1 MMSTLFICINI
12 SKMIIKILTKGGK
25 AMVEQYQKNI
35 KQKLTVVPMEP
46 GCYLMKDRNN
56 QIIYVGKAKKLRNRL
71 RSYFTGA
78 HDAKTTRLVGEIRN
92 FEYIVTSSETES
104 LLLELNLIKQYQ
116 PRYNILLKDDKS
128 YPFIKITKE
137 KHPKLIVTRTV
148 KKGSGKYF
156 GPYPNAYSAQETKK
170 LLDRIYPFRK
180 CDKMPDKL
188 CLYYHIGQC
197 MGPCVYPVDLNK
209 YAEMTKEITDFLNGE
224 DKTIMRNLEQKMQDA
239 SENLD
244 FEQAKEYRDLIQ
256 HIQNLTKKQKI
267 TSTDNTV
274 RDIFGYSVSKGWM
287 CIQVFFI
294 RQGNMIKR
302 DATMIPLQQTEEEE
316 FYTFIGQFY
325 DLNQHILPKE
335 VHIPKHLDSKV
346 IQSVVDTKIIQPQK
360 GKKKEMVDL
369 ANHNAE
375 LSLENKFE
383 LIAKDESRTIKA
395 IEEIG
400 DRMGIQTP
408 IRIEA
413 FDNSNI
419 QGVDPVSAMVSF
431 VDGKPNKKGYR
442 KYKIKSVAGPD
453 DYKSMREVVRR
464 RYSRVLNE
472 GLPLPDL
479 IIVDGGKGHMNGV
492 IDVLENEL
500 GLDIPVAGLKKNDKH
515 QTADLLYGK
524 EAEIVPLKKNSQA
537 FYLLQRIQD
546 EVHRFAIT
554 FHRQTRQKTGL
565 QSVLDTVEG
574 IGAKRKTK
582 LLRTFG
588 SIKKMK
594 DASIEELQQSGLPL
608 NVAKN
613 LHDALHDN
621 SDKKN

>member
-1 MMSTLFICINI
+1 METY
-12 SKMIIKILTKGGK
+12 KEEIK
-25 AMVEQYQKNI
+25 N
-35 KQKLTVVPMEP
+35 KLSVVPMEP
-46 GCYLMKDRNN
+46 GCYLMKDRND
-56 QIIYVGKAKKLRNRL
+56 QVIYVGKAKKLRNRL

-78 HDAKTTRLVGEIRN
+78 HDTKTTRLVAEIRN
-92 FEYIVTSSETES
+92 FEFIVTSDETES

-137 KHPKLIVTRTV
+137 KYPRLVVTRRV
-148 KKGSGKYF
+148 KKGTGKYF

-197 MGPCVYPVDLNK
+197 LGPCVYDVDLEK
-209 YAEMTKEITDFLNGE
+209 YAEMTREISDFLNGE
-224 DKTIMRNLEQKMQDA
+224 DQTILKNLENRMQQA
-239 SENLD
+239 SEDLD

-256 HIQNLTKKQKI
+256 HIHNLTRKQKI
-267 TSTDNTV
+267 MSPDKST
-274 RDIFGYSVSKGWM
+274 RDVFGYSVSKGWM
-287 CIQVFFI
+287 CVQVFFI

-325 DLNQHILPKE
+325 ELNQHLLPKE
-335 VHIPKHLDSKV
+335 VHVPKNLDKN
-346 IQSVVDTKIIQPQK
+346 IIKSVVDTKIVQPVRD
-360 GKKKEMVDL
+360 KKKEMVDL

-375 LSLENKFE
+375 VSLDNKFE
-383 LIAKDESRTIKA
+383 LIARDESRTVKA
-395 IEEIG
+395 IEELG

-442 KYKIKSVAGPD
+442 KYKIKTVEGPD

-464 RYSRVLNE
+464 RYTRVLNE
-472 GLPLPDL
+472 GKPLPDL
-479 IIVDGGKGHMNGV
+479 IIVDGGKGHMSGV

-500 GLDIPVAGLKKNDKH
+500 GLDIPVAGLRKNDKH
-515 QTADLLYGK
+515 RTSEILYG
-524 EAEIVPLKKNSQA
+524 EQAEVVPLKKNSQA

-554 FHRQTRQKTGL
+554 FHRQTRQKSGL
-565 QSVLDTVEG
+565 KSVLDTVEG
-574 IGAKRKTK
+574 IGAKRKTR

-588 SIKKMK
+588 SIKKMRE
-594 DASIEELQQSGLPL
+594 APIEDLKGAGLPQK
-608 NVAKN
+608 VAEN
-613 LHDALHDN
+613 LQAALEE
-621 SDKKN
+621 KKS

>member
-1 MMSTLFICINI
+1 MEDY
-12 SKMIIKILTKGGK
+12 KQRIK
-25 AMVEQYQKNI
+25 N
-35 KQKLTVVPMEP
+35 KLNVVPMEP
-46 GCYLMKDRNN
+46 GCYLMKDRND
-56 QIIYVGKAKKLRNRL
+56 QVIYVGKAKKLRNRL

-78 HDAKTTRLVGEIRN
+78 HDAKTTRLVGEIRR
-92 FEYIVTSSETES
+92 FEFIVTSSETES

-137 KHPKLIVTRTV
+137 KYPRLLVTRTV
-148 KKGSGKYF
+148 KQGNGKYF

-170 LLDRIYPFRK
+170 LLDRIYPYRK

-197 MGPCVYPVDLNK
+197 LGPCVYDVDLSK
-209 YAEMTKEITDFLNGE
+209 YAQMTKEITDFLNGE
-224 DKTIMRNLEQKMQDA
+224 DKTILKSLEERMLTA
-239 SENLD
+239 SESLD
-244 FEQAKEYRDLIQ
+244 FERAKEYRDLIQ
-256 HIQNLTKKQKI
+256 HIQNLTNKQKI
-267 TSTDNTV
+267 MSSDKTI
-274 RDIFGYSVSKGWM
+274 RDVFGYSVDKGWM

-302 DATMIPLQQTEEEE
+302 DTTMIPLQQTEEEE

-325 DLNQHILPKE
+325 SLNQHILPKE
-335 VHIPKHLDSKV
+335 VHVPRNLDKEM
-346 IQSVVDTKIIQPQK
+346 IQSVVDTKIVQPAR
-360 GKKKEMVDL
+360 GPKKDMVDL
-369 ANHNAE
+369 AAHNAKV
-375 LSLENKFE
+375 SLNNKFE
-383 LIAKDESRTIKA
+383 LISRDESRTIKA
-395 IEEIG
+395 IEELG
-400 DRMGIQTP
+400 TQMGIQTP

-419 QGVDPVSAMVSF
+419 QGVDPVSAMVTF
-431 VDGKPNKKGYR
+431 VDGKPDKKNYR
-442 KYKIKSVAGPD
+442 KYKIKTVKGPD

-492 IDVLENEL
+492 IDVLQNEL
-500 GLDIPVAGLKKNDKH
+500 GLDIPVAGLQKNDKH
-515 QTADLLYGK
+515 QTSELLYGAS
-524 EAEIVPLKKNSQA
+524 AEIVPLKKNSQA
-537 FYLLQRIQD
+537 FYLLHRIQD

-565 QSVLDTVEG
+565 KSILDDIDG
-574 IGAKRKTK
+574 IGSKRKTL
-582 LLRTFG
+582 LLRSFG

-594 DASIEELQQSGLPL
+594 EATLEDFKNIGIPE

-613 LHDALHDN
+613 LHEQLH
-621 SDKKN
+621 K

>member
-1 MMSTLFICINI
+1 MEDY
-12 SKMIIKILTKGGK
+12 KQRIK
-25 AMVEQYQKNI
+25 N
-35 KQKLTVVPMEP
+35 KLNVVPMEP
-46 GCYLMKDRNN
+46 GCYLMKDRND
-56 QIIYVGKAKKLRNRL
+56 QVIYVGKAKKLRNRL

-78 HDAKTTRLVGEIRN
+78 HDAKTTRLVGEIRC
-92 FEYIVTSSETES
+92 FEFIVTSSETES

-137 KHPKLIVTRTV
+137 KYPRLLVTRTV
-148 KKGSGKYF
+148 KQGTGKYF

-170 LLDRIYPFRK
+170 LLDRIYPYRK

-197 MGPCVYPVDLNK
+197 LGPCVYDVDLSK
-209 YAEMTKEITDFLNGE
+209 YAQMTKEITDFLNGE
-224 DKTIMRNLEQKMQDA
+224 DKTILKSLEERMLTA
-239 SENLD
+239 SESLD
-244 FEQAKEYRDLIQ
+244 FERAKEYRDLIQ
-256 HIQNLTKKQKI
+256 HIQNLTNKQKI
-267 TSTDNTV
+267 MSSDKTI
-274 RDIFGYSVSKGWM
+274 RDVFGYSVDKGWM

-302 DATMIPLQQTEEEE
+302 DTTMIPLQQTEEEE

-325 DLNQHILPKE
+325 SLNQHILAKE
-335 VHIPKHLDSKV
+335 VHVPRNLDKEM
-346 IQSVVDTKIIQPQK
+346 IQSVVDTKIVQPAR
-360 GKKKEMVDL
+360 GPKKEMVDL
-369 ANHNAE
+369 AAHNAKV
-375 LSLENKFE
+375 SLNNKFE
-383 LIAKDESRTIKA
+383 LISRDESRTIKA
-395 IEEIG
+395 IEELG
-400 DRMGIQTP
+400 TQMGIQTP

-419 QGVDPVSAMVSF
+419 QGVDPVSAMVTF
-431 VDGKPNKKGYR
+431 IDGKPDKKNYR
-442 KYKIKSVAGPD
+442 KYKIKTVKGPD

-492 IDVLENEL
+492 IDVLQNEL
-500 GLDIPVAGLKKNDKH
+500 GLDIPVAGLQKNDKH
-515 QTADLLYGK
+515 QTSELLYGAS
-524 EAEIVPLKKNSQA
+524 AEIVPLKKNSQA
-537 FYLLQRIQD
+537 FYLLHRIQD

-565 QSVLDTVEG
+565 KSILDDIDG
-574 IGAKRKTK
+574 IGSKRKTL
-582 LLRTFG
+582 LLRSFG

-594 DASIEELQQSGLPL
+594 EATLEDFKNIGIPE

-613 LHDALHDN
+613 LHEQLH
-621 SDKKN
+621 K

>member
-1 MMSTLFICINI
+1 MTDYEE
-12 SKMIIKILTKGGK
+12 KIRD
-25 AMVEQYQKNI
+25 
-35 KQKLTVVPMEP
+35 KLSVVPFEP
-46 GCYLMKDRNN
+46 GCYLMKDRND
-56 QIIYVGKAKKLRNRL
+56 QIIYVGKAKRLRNRL

-78 HDAKTTRLVGEIRN
+78 HDAKTTRLVSEIRN
-92 FEYIVTSSETES
+92 FEFIVTSSETES

-137 KHPKLIVTRTV
+137 KYPRLLVTRTV
-148 KKGSGKYF
+148 KKGTGKYF

-180 CDKMPDKL
+180 CDNMPDKL

-197 MGPCVYPVDLNK
+197 MGPCVYDVDQQK
-209 YAEMTKEITDFLNGE
+209 YAQMTREITDFLNGE
-224 DKTIMRNLEQKMQDA
+224 DKTILHNLETRMLDA
-239 SENLD
+239 SEKLD
-244 FEQAKEYRDLIQ
+244 FERAKEYRDLIQ
-256 HIQNLTKKQKI
+256 HIHNLTKKQKI
-267 TSTDNTV
+267 MSSDNTI
-274 RDIFGYSVSKGWM
+274 RDVFGYSVSKGWM

-294 RQGNMIKR
+294 RQGNMIQR

-325 DLNQHILPKE
+325 SLNQHILPKE
-335 VHIPKHLDSKV
+335 VHVPKNLDKD
-346 IQSVVDTKIIQPQK
+346 IIHSVVDTKIVQPAR
-360 GKKKEMVDL
+360 GTKKEMVDL

-375 LSLENKFE
+375 VALENKFQ

-395 IEEIG
+395 IEELG
-400 DRMGIQTP
+400 ERMGIQTP

-419 QGVDPVSAMVSF
+419 QGVDPVSAMVTF
-431 VDGKPNKKGYR
+431 VDGKPDKKGYR
-442 KYKIKSVAGPD
+442 KYKIKTVKGPD

-464 RYSRVLNE
+464 RYTRVLNE

-479 IIVDGGKGHMNGV
+479 IIVDGGKGHMSGV

-500 GLDIPVAGLKKNDKH
+500 GLDIPVAGLRKNDKH
-515 QTADLLYGK
+515 QTSELLYGTN
-524 EAEIVPLKKNSQA
+524 AEVVPLKKNSQA
-537 FYLLQRIQD
+537 FYLLHRIQD

-574 IGAKRKTK
+574 IGSKRKTK

-594 DASIEELQQSGLPL
+594 EASIEDLKAAGLPKR
-608 NVAKN
+608 VAEN
-613 LHDALHDN
+613 LQYALKED
-621 SDKKN
+621 

>member
-1 MMSTLFICINI
+1 MEDY
-12 SKMIIKILTKGGK
+12 KQRIK
-25 AMVEQYQKNI
+25 N
-35 KQKLTVVPMEP
+35 KLNVVPMEP
-46 GCYLMKDRNN
+46 GCYLMKDRND
-56 QIIYVGKAKKLRNRL
+56 QVIYVGKAKKLRNRL

-78 HDAKTTRLVGEIRN
+78 HDAKTTRLVDEIRR
-92 FEYIVTSSETES
+92 FEFIVTSSETES

-137 KHPKLIVTRTV
+137 KYPRLLVTRTV
-148 KKGSGKYF
+148 KQGTGKYF

-170 LLDRIYPFRK
+170 LLDRIYPYRK

-197 MGPCVYPVDLNK
+197 LGPCVYDVDLSK
-209 YAEMTKEITDFLNGE
+209 YAQMTKEITDFLNGE
-224 DKTIMRNLEQKMQDA
+224 DKTILKSLEERMLTA
-239 SENLD
+239 SESLD
-244 FEQAKEYRDLIQ
+244 FERAKEYRDLIQ
-256 HIQNLTKKQKI
+256 HIQNLTNKQKI
-267 TSTDNTV
+267 MSSDKTI
-274 RDIFGYSVSKGWM
+274 RDVFGYCVDKGWM

-302 DATMIPLQQTEEEE
+302 DTTMIPLQQTEEEE

-325 DLNQHILPKE
+325 SLNQHILPKE
-335 VHIPKHLDSKV
+335 VHVPRNLDKEM
-346 IQSVVDTKIIQPQK
+346 IQSVVDTKIVQPAR
-360 GKKKEMVDL
+360 GPKKDMVDL
-369 ANHNAE
+369 AAHNAKV
-375 LSLENKFE
+375 SLNNKFE
-383 LIAKDESRTIKA
+383 LISRDESRTIKA
-395 IEEIG
+395 IEELG
-400 DRMGIQTP
+400 TQMGIQTP

-419 QGVDPVSAMVSF
+419 QGVDPVSAMVTF
-431 VDGKPNKKGYR
+431 VDGKPDKKNYR
-442 KYKIKSVAGPD
+442 KYKIKTVKGPD

-492 IDVLENEL
+492 IDVLQNEL
-500 GLDIPVAGLKKNDKH
+500 GLDIPVAGLQKNDKH
-515 QTADLLYGK
+515 QTSELLYGAS
-524 EAEIVPLKKNSQA
+524 AEIVPLKKNSQA
-537 FYLLQRIQD
+537 FYLLHRIQD

-565 QSVLDTVEG
+565 KSILDDIDG
-574 IGAKRKTK
+574 IGNKRKTL
-582 LLRTFG
+582 LLRSFG

-594 DASIEELQQSGLPL
+594 EATLEDFKNIGIPE

-613 LHDALHDN
+613 LHEQLH
-621 SDKKN
+621 K

>member
-1 MMSTLFICINI
+1 MEDY
-12 SKMIIKILTKGGK
+12 KQRIK
-25 AMVEQYQKNI
+25 N
-35 KQKLTVVPMEP
+35 KLNVVPMEP
-46 GCYLMKDRNN
+46 GCYLMKDRND
-56 QIIYVGKAKKLRNRL
+56 QVIYVGKAKKLRNRL

-78 HDAKTTRLVGEIRN
+78 HDAKTTRLVGEIRH
-92 FEYIVTSSETES
+92 FEFIVTSSETES

-137 KHPKLIVTRTV
+137 KYPRLLVTRTV
-148 KKGSGKYF
+148 KQGTGKYF

-170 LLDRIYPFRK
+170 LLDRIYPYRK

-197 MGPCVYPVDLNK
+197 LGPCVYDVDLSK
-209 YAEMTKEITDFLNGE
+209 YAQMTKEITDFLNGE
-224 DKTIMRNLEQKMQDA
+224 DKTILKSLEERMLTA
-239 SENLD
+239 SESLD
-244 FEQAKEYRDLIQ
+244 FERAKEYRDLIQ
-256 HIQNLTKKQKI
+256 HIQNLTNKQKI
-267 TSTDNTV
+267 MSSDKTI
-274 RDIFGYSVSKGWM
+274 RDVFGYSVDKGWM

-302 DATMIPLQQTEEEE
+302 DTTMIPLQQTEEEE

-325 DLNQHILPKE
+325 SLNQHILPKE
-335 VHIPKHLDSKV
+335 VHVPSNLDKEM
-346 IQSVVDTKIIQPQK
+346 IQSVVDTKIVQPAR
-360 GKKKEMVDL
+360 GPKKDMVDL
-369 ANHNAE
+369 AAHNAKV
-375 LSLENKFE
+375 SLNNKFE
-383 LIAKDESRTIKA
+383 LISRDESRTIKA
-395 IEEIG
+395 IEELG
-400 DRMGIQTP
+400 TQMGIQTP

-419 QGVDPVSAMVSF
+419 QGVDPVSAMVTF
-431 VDGKPNKKGYR
+431 VDGKPDKKNYR
-442 KYKIKSVAGPD
+442 KYKIKTVKGPD

-492 IDVLENEL
+492 IDVLQNEL
-500 GLDIPVAGLKKNDKH
+500 GLDIPVAGLQKNDKH
-515 QTADLLYGK
+515 QTSELLYGAS
-524 EAEIVPLKKNSQA
+524 AEIVPLKKNSQA
-537 FYLLQRIQD
+537 FYLLHRIQD

-565 QSVLDTVEG
+565 KSILDDIEG
-574 IGAKRKTK
+574 IGSKRKTL
-582 LLRTFG
+582 LLRSFG

-594 DASIEELQQSGLPL
+594 EATLEDFKNIGIPE

-613 LHDALHDN
+613 LHEQLH
-621 SDKKN
+621 K

>member
-1 MMSTLFICINI
+1 METY
-12 SKMIIKILTKGGK
+12 KEEIK
-25 AMVEQYQKNI
+25 N
-35 KQKLTVVPMEP
+35 KLSVVPMEP
-46 GCYLMKDRNN
+46 GCYLMKDRND
-56 QIIYVGKAKKLRNRL
+56 QVIYVGKAKKLRNRL

-78 HDAKTTRLVGEIRN
+78 HDTKTTRLVAEIRN
-92 FEYIVTSSETES
+92 FEFIVTSDETES

-137 KHPKLIVTRTV
+137 KYPRLVVTRRV
-148 KKGSGKYF
+148 KKGTGKYF

-197 MGPCVYPVDLNK
+197 LGPCVYDVDLEK
-209 YAEMTKEITDFLNGE
+209 YAEMTREISDFLNGE
-224 DKTIMRNLEQKMQDA
+224 DQTILKNLENRMQQA
-239 SENLD
+239 SEDLD

-256 HIQNLTKKQKI
+256 HIHNLTRKQKI
-267 TSTDNTV
+267 MSPDKST
-274 RDIFGYSVSKGWM
+274 RDVFGYSVSKGWM
-287 CIQVFFI
+287 CVQVFFI

-325 DLNQHILPKE
+325 ELNQHLLPKE
-335 VHIPKHLDSKV
+335 VHVPKNLDKN
-346 IQSVVDTKIIQPQK
+346 IIKSVVDTKIVQPVR

-375 LSLENKFE
+375 VSLDNKFE
-383 LIAKDESRTIKA
+383 LIARDESRTVKA
-395 IEEIG
+395 IEELG

-442 KYKIKSVAGPD
+442 KYKIKTVEGPD
-453 DYKSMREVVRR
+453 DYKSMREIVRR
-464 RYSRVLNE
+464 RYTRVLNE
-472 GLPLPDL
+472 GTPLPDL
-479 IIVDGGKGHMNGV
+479 IIVDGGKGHMSGV

-500 GLDIPVAGLKKNDKH
+500 GLDIPVAGLRKNDKH
-515 QTADLLYGK
+515 RTSEILYG
-524 EAEIVPLKKNSQA
+524 EQAEVVPLKKNSQA

-554 FHRQTRQKTGL
+554 FHRQTRQKSGL
-565 QSVLDTVEG
+565 KSVLDTVEG
-574 IGAKRKTK
+574 IGAKRKTR

-588 SIKKMK
+588 SIKKMRE
-594 DASIEELQQSGLPL
+594 APIEDLKGAGLPQK
-608 NVAKN
+608 VAEN
-613 LHDALHDN
+613 LQAALEE
-621 SDKKN
+621 KKS

>member
-1 MMSTLFICINI
+1 METY
-12 SKMIIKILTKGGK
+12 KEEIK
-25 AMVEQYQKNI
+25 N
-35 KQKLTVVPMEP
+35 KLSVVPMEP
-46 GCYLMKDRNN
+46 GCYLMKDRND
-56 QIIYVGKAKKLRNRL
+56 QVIYVGKAKKLRNRL

-78 HDAKTTRLVGEIRN
+78 HDTKTTRLVAEIRN
-92 FEYIVTSSETES
+92 FEFIVTSDETES

-137 KHPKLIVTRTV
+137 KYPRLVVTRRV
-148 KKGSGKYF
+148 KKGTGKYF

-197 MGPCVYPVDLNK
+197 LGPCVYDVDLEK
-209 YAEMTKEITDFLNGE
+209 YAEMTREISDFLNGE
-224 DKTIMRNLEQKMQDA
+224 DQTILKNLENRMQQA
-239 SENLD
+239 SEDLD

-256 HIQNLTKKQKI
+256 HIHNLTRKQKI
-267 TSTDNTV
+267 MSPDKST
-274 RDIFGYSVSKGWM
+274 RDVFGYSVSKGWM
-287 CIQVFFI
+287 CVQVFFI

-325 DLNQHILPKE
+325 ELNQHLLPKE
-335 VHIPKHLDSKV
+335 VHVPKNLDKN
-346 IQSVVDTKIIQPQK
+346 IINSVVDTKIVQPVR

-375 LSLENKFE
+375 VSLDNKFE
-383 LIAKDESRTIKA
+383 LIARDESRTVKA
-395 IEEIG
+395 IEELG

-442 KYKIKSVAGPD
+442 KYKIKTVEGPD

-464 RYSRVLNE
+464 RYTRVLNE
-472 GLPLPDL
+472 GTPLPDL
-479 IIVDGGKGHMNGV
+479 IIVDGGKGHTSGV

-500 GLDIPVAGLKKNDKH
+500 GLDIPVAGLRKNDKH
-515 QTADLLYGK
+515 RTSEILYG
-524 EAEIVPLKKNSQA
+524 EQAEVVPLKKNSQA

-554 FHRQTRQKTGL
+554 FHRQTRQKSGL
-565 QSVLDTVEG
+565 KSVLDTVEG
-574 IGAKRKTK
+574 IGAKRKTR

-588 SIKKMK
+588 SIKKMRE
-594 DASIEELQQSGLPL
+594 APIEDLKGAGLPQK
-608 NVAKN
+608 VAEN
-613 LHDALHDN
+613 LQAALEE
-621 SDKKN
+621 KKS